1 VQATVQQPRR
11 APDGAP
17 VHYERHRPEQT
28 TLYRLVQQHAATFFA
43 EAEAAAGAC
52 ARDRLPGL
60 PGTLHRGRCDQR
72 RGHAGHARASSADRV
87 DNADRTRRN
96 RPRHP
101 PAPQLILLDI
111 DLPDIDGLEVLRRL
125 KSDAR
130 VSHLPVVVVSSHAMG
145 HEVQAALARGAADF
159 LPKPLDLAALL
170 LAIDIASNHHRLGAV
185 AS

>member
-1 VQATVQQPRR
+1 MPRPSSPRPKPLPEPAHSTDYPACRALYIEDDATNVEVMRGML
-11 APDGAP
+11 A
-17 VHYERHRPEQT
+17 HRPQIA
-28 TLYRLVQQHAATFFA
+28 L
-43 EAEAAAGAC
+43 
-52 ARDRLPGL
+52 
-60 PGTLHRGRCDQR
+60 
-72 RGHAGHARASSADRV
+72 
-87 DNADRTRRN
+87 TRRTGLEGIDLAT
-96 RPRHP
+96 RQP
-101 PAPQLILLDI
+101 PQLILLDI

-170 LAIDIASNHHRLGAV
+170 LAIDIQLASNHHRLGAV